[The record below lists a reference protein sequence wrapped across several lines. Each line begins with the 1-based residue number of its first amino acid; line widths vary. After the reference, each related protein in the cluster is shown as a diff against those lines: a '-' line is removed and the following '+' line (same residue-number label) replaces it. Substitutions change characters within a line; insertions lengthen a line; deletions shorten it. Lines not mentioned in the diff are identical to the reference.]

1 VILRTQNKQFF
12 ETLGWYQHSDLS
24 PKKIFFLKH
33 WVGINPVILAQKNF
47 FIETLG
53 WYQPS
58 DFSPKKSIF

>member
-1 VILRTQNKQFF
+1 VISAQKNLFI
-12 ETLGWYQHSDLS
+12 ETLGWYQPSDFS
-24 PKKIFFLKH
+24 SKKPIFLKH
-33 WVGINPVILAQKNF
+33 WVGINPVILAQKNL